1 MQKSKTG
8 VEMFGNKTREHRELF
23 FGLSR
28 VSVRSSRVVIGALTA
43 CLIALIPCVVST
55 PAHADSRS
63 DLVEAQKR
71 KQAEISQARQQLAG
85 VNNEISQAYM
95 QILEMENQIAS
106 AQIELKDAQD
116 ALGSARREAERV
128 TSQLEAAR
136 GELNTIRQDIDEG
149 NKKIAD
155 ARDSLGVLARAQYRG
170 DTTPSTMELLV
181 GSSSASDFL
190 DSFATSHA
198 ITRTQ
203 TTALTEVEKITAR
216 NKTRESRQVDVEKQ
230 IGELKE
236 RADVLVTQCEVKEKE
251 AADKKTSL
259 ESLQNSLNTRVR
271 NFESYGAQLQ
281 SQINTKQAE
290 SAQISAQIAA
300 IDEANRKAQ
309 AAAAAQRQQS
319 AGGVTSNSFI
329 RPMVPGAV
337 VTSHF
342 GYRLHPILGYW
353 RLHAGTDF
361 AVGCGVPQYAPAN
374 ATVSAVG
381 YGDPGAGNYVN
392 FDLGVVNGHSW
403 RVRTLHL
410 QKIMVSRGQRVTQ
423 GQVIGLTGM
432 TGGATGCHVHQE
444 VYMDGT
450 PINPL
455 LVF

>member
-1 MQKSKTG
+1 ML
-8 VEMFGNKTREHRELF
+8 GNKASERRRSF

-28 VSVRSSRVVIGALTA
+28 GSLRSSRFVVGVITA
-43 CLIALIPCVVST
+43 CLIALTPCVVST
-55 PAHADSRS
+55 PALADSRS

-85 VNNEISQAYM
+85 VNAEISQAYI
-95 QILEMENQIAS
+95 QILEMEGQIAS
-106 AQIELKDAQD
+106 AQVELKDAQE

-128 TSQLEAAR
+128 TGQLEAAR
-136 GELNTIRQDIDEG
+136 GELDTIRQDIDEG
-149 NKKIAD
+149 NKKID
-155 ARDSLGVLARAQYRG
+155 EVRDSLGAFARAQYRG
-170 DTTPSTMELLV
+170 ETFPSTIELLV
-181 GSSSASDFL
+181 GSSSASDFF
-190 DSFATSHA
+190 DSLAASQI

-203 TTALTEVEKITAR
+203 LSTLSEVEKITAR
-216 NKTRESRQVDVEKQ
+216 NKTREARQVDVEAQ
-230 IGELKE
+230 IGELKKQ
-236 RADVLVTQCEVKEKE
+236 ADILVGQCAEKEKE
-251 AADKKTSL
+251 AADKKSSL
-259 ESLQNSLNTRVR
+259 ESLQNSLNERVR
-271 NFESYGAQLQ
+271 NFESYSAQLQ
-281 SQINTKQAE
+281 SQISTKQAE

-309 AAAAAQRQQS
+309 AAAAAQRQRS
-319 AGGVTSNSFI
+319 SGGVTSNGFI

-392 FDLGVVNGHSW
+392 FDLGVVSGHSW

-444 VYMDGT
+444 IYMDGT